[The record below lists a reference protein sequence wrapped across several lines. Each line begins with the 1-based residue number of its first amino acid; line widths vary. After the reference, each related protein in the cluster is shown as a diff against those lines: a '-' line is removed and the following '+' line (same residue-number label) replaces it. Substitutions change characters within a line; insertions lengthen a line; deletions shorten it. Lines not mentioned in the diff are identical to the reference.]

1 MKKIVKV
8 FLLIGSASVAALSL
22 PSFANTAPDFP
33 FIVVNGQASVA
44 VTPDKAKISLN
55 ILSVDRQSKQ
65 ALETVALRG
74 REMVKL
80 ALKFGI
86 DQTKIKS
93 FSLSKRIIRD
103 KTRGYQQGEI
113 SGYEVSQRFV
123 LELSDIIN
131 YSELMDGLV
140 AMNNVNN
147 VQISFDVSTRAKIT
161 SNLVKQAGEDAKT
174 KAQDLA
180 AGLGAK
186 LGRVF
191 AASTDANFSS
201 YMATFG
207 LNEQSMPRMEAMSFK
222 AGQYNLFVPETIDI
236 SQSINVVYRLK

>member
-1 MKKIVKV
+1 MKK
-8 FLLIGSASVAALSL
+8 LIQAIILMVSVSL
-22 PSFANTAPDFP
+22 PALANTSPDFP

-44 VTPDKAKISLN
+44 VSPDKAKISLS

-93 FSLSKRIIRD
+93 FSLSKRIIREQS
-103 KTRGYQQGEI
+103 RGYQKGEI
-113 SGYEVSQRFV
+113 SGYEVSQRFA
-123 LELSDIIN
+123 LELSNISN

-147 VQISFDVSTRAKIT
+147 VQIAFDVSNRAKIT
-161 SNLVKQAGEDAKT
+161 RNLVKQAGEDAKT

-180 AGLGAK
+180 FGLGAK

-201 YMATFG
+201 YLATFG
-207 LNEQSMPRMEAMSFK
+207 LNAQSVSGMEAMSFK
-222 AGQYNLFVPETIDI
+222 AGQYNMFVPETIEI
-236 SQSINVVYRLK
+236 SQSINVVYKLK